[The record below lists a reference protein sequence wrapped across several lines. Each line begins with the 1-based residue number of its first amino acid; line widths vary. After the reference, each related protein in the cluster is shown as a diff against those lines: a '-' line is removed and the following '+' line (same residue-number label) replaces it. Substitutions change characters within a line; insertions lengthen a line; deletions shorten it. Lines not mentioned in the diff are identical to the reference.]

1 MSYSLGFLPEELPKW
16 GPPSTI
22 EAALYRAS
30 HHGRSSLSS
39 QNTLKGWLS
48 NKSEPEQD
56 VTTLMRRSFSSMTIW
71 DLKKKKPSSPHRYK
85 SSARTASAQ
94 LARSASALFDARTCS
109 ESRRDVLMR
118 HAIASLPSELRI
130 LILECLSLAVP
141 QHVCASL
148 AASSSLLYDIFQPA
162 LYRSP
167 KLGDASA
174 SPVALRRRLAKEAGL
189 CKALCLASLSS
200 TRPVNEA
207 VRALRF
213 SQGGLDYDSFD
224 VQTMV
229 AALSPST
236 PRSTLREMEIE
247 LEHTCCAEL
256 PNLEKLLMLT
266 PPHAFNLSLLH
277 PSVEA
282 HIPRFG
288 LESSP
293 LAPIPPA
300 VQAAEE
306 AAAASAS
313 DESEIESSAARLGPQ
328 YVHVVYCMQCA
339 YLLVRREYPP
349 PPPFWPLA
357 LRPPP
362 SYITKAGLK
371 HLAIS
376 FVPTCPDCVTD
387 MRREASA
394 AAATGKEP
402 NRERTELEQEQQI
415 CRGMCKE
422 DPAFFAALLT
432 HPTLETVSLICRK
445 DGVSAACACWWA
457 DQWRMLACESLATLR
472 RQERRRT
479 GSSFAPSNDTPGEEP
494 KIVELRILEM
504 PELELDRCSHSCC
517 QAASRPDPQSCYDEP
532 IKTAS
537 VPCMYRTV
545 ERLFERQADCFY
557 DGEGPSTFW
566 DWVEMLPMIRLQD
579 LDTLTG
585 TAATR
590 SLRAR
595 EELLARCRQSLRRAQ
610 ERLTVVGPGG
620 PWRS

>member
-39 QNTLKGWLS
+39 QDTLKGWLC
-48 NKSEPEQD
+48 NTSESEQD
-56 VTTLMRRSFSSMTIW
+56 VTALMRRSFSSMTIW
-71 DLKKKKPSSPHRYK
+71 DLKKKKPSSPHSYK

-94 LARSASALFDARTCS
+94 LARSASALFDASTCW

-130 LILECLSLAVP
+130 LVLECLSLAVP
-141 QHVCASL
+141 QHICASL
-148 AASSSLLYDIFQPA
+148 ASSSSLLYGIFQSA

-213 SQGGLDYDSFD
+213 SQGGLDYYSFD

-306 AAAASAS
+306 AAAASAP
-313 DESEIESSAARLGPQ
+313 DESDVESSAARLGPQ

-394 AAATGKEP
+394 AAASGKER
-402 NRERTELEQEQQI
+402 NRERTELEQEHQI

-445 DGVSAACACWWA
+445 DGVSAASPS
-457 DQWRMLACESLATLR
+457 DD
-472 RQERRRT
+472 
-479 GSSFAPSNDTPGEEP
+479 APREEC
-494 KIVELRILEM
+494 KIAELRILEM
-504 PELELDRCSHSCC
+504 PDLDLDRCSHSCC
-517 QAASRPDPQSCYDEP
+517 QAASRPDPQNCYNEP
-532 IKTAS
+532 IKTSS

-557 DGEGPSTFW
+557 DGEGPSAFW

-579 LDTLTG
+579 LDMLTG

-590 SLRAR
+590 SLRAK